1 MFDAKTYS
9 ERRRTLL
16 KQIRSGLIVL
26 IGNEESPMNYAAN
39 TYPFRQDST
48 FLYYFGLATPGLAG
62 ILDAE
67 AGSETLYGDDIG
79 LEDIIWMGYLPTLQ
93 QRALTAGV
101 KDTAPLAKFEET
113 VKKAVQAGRKVHVLP
128 AYRAETARTIERL
141 LELAPGEA
149 KAKASTEL
157 IKAVV
162 EQRVIKSAA
171 EIDEI
176 ELALGATAEMYRFAM
191 KTAKA
196 GRYERDVAGGMEG
209 IGLTRGFPPAFPFI
223 VTVNGQTLHNHDH
236 GNLMKKGHLLVV
248 DAGAESPCGYASDIT
263 RTIPVGGR
271 FNARQQEVYEVVL
284 AGQETAIKMMK
295 PGLKY
300 RDVHL
305 KVASVMAA
313 GLKDLG
319 LMKGDLKEAVAKGAH
334 ALFFPH
340 GLGHHLGLDVH
351 DMENL
356 GENYV
361 GYSDAIKRSEQFGLA
376 YLRMGKE
383 LKPGHVLTVEPGI
396 YFIPALVAT
405 WKKDK
410 KFLEFIPYAK
420 VEKYLDFGGVR
431 IEDNVLVNKAGARVL
446 GKKIPKAV
454 AEVEKAAA

>member
-1 MFDAKTYS
+1 MFDAKTHS
-9 ERRRTLL
+9 ERRRTILR
-16 KQIRSGLIVL
+16 QIRSGLVVFF
-26 IGNEESPMNYAAN
+26 GNEESPMNYAAN

-48 FLYYFGLATPGLAG
+48 FLYFFGLATPGLAG
-62 ILDAE
+62 ILDAD

-93 QRALTAGV
+93 QRGLAVGV
-101 KDTAPLAKFEET
+101 KETAPRAKFEET
-113 VKKAVQAGRKVHVLP
+113 VRKAVQAGRKVHVLP
-128 AYRAETARTIERL
+128 AYRADTARTVEGL
-141 LELAPGEA
+141 LGLAAGEA
-149 KAKASTEL
+149 KAKASPEL

-176 ELALGATAEMYRFAM
+176 EVALGTTAEMYHFAM
-191 KTAKA
+191 KTAKP
-196 GRYERDVAGGMEG
+196 GRYERDVAGGMAG
-209 IGLTRGFPPAFPFI
+209 IALARGLQPAFPLI
-223 VTVNGQTLHNHDH
+223 VTVNGQILHNHDH
-236 GNLMKKGHLLVV
+236 GNLMKKGQMLVV
-248 DAGAESPCGYASDIT
+248 DAGAESPRGYASDIT

-271 FNARQQEVYEVVL
+271 FNARQKEVYDVVL

-305 KVASVMAA
+305 KVATVMAS

-361 GYSDAIKRSEQFGLA
+361 GYSDTIKRSEQFGLA

-383 LKPGHVLTVEPGI
+383 LKPGHVLTVEPGV
-396 YFIPALVAT
+396 YFIPALVSK
-405 WKKDK
+405 WKKEK

-446 GKKIPKAV
+446 GKKIPKTV